1 MSIAEGDIALRSTDN
16 QIDLQH
22 QNLLNLVESTKSFL
36 TVVQGWYSTANRD
49 ISASKTASIIPEH
62 IGQYVSAFQN
72 GLEAAQS
79 GHDAYEEGLGLVNQL
94 TKAKKDGKT
103 AEDTD
108 VAECIAEMEKFA
120 CEGKERAKGAL
131 EGFRSVRRGINQ
143 RIADIKLETDSDLQ
157 SEILGSEVLAK
168 LEPTLEQSIIVLDG
182 YASWWNETDM
192 EESAQTVAVASLAQR
207 FSTLSAKA
215 ISSKWK
221 NLRDSYKDYTDK
233 MHELEDAYPSV
244 LKLTPTNDKP
254 QDLEKVQST
263 RQLITTLHLVEPDDP
278 SHSVPKK
285 GCWDSTLFTRVNQ
298 EDGKFVGLLIA
309 SYHSARLNSNS
320 KQPPRV
326 FLFTIPFV

>member
-1 MSIAEGDIALRSTDN
+1 MPVAFYLRPSFILEVFHITKKVNWNLRAVLPGYSLSCDILTMSKAEGDIVLRSTDN
-16 QIDLQH
+16 QIVLQH
-22 QNLLNLVESTKSFL
+22 QNLLNLVESTESFL
-36 TVVQGWYSTANRD
+36 TAVQGWYSTANGD

-79 GHDAYEEGLGLVNQL
+79 GHDAYEEGLGLVDQL

-143 RIADIKLETDSDLQ
+143 RIADIKLETDGDLQ
-157 SEILGSEVLAK
+157 SENLGSEVLAN
-168 LEPTLEQSIIVLDG
+168 
-182 YASWWNETDM
+182 WWNETDM

-233 MHELEDAYPSV
+233 MHGLEDAYPSI
-244 LKLTPTNDKP
+244 LKLTPTNDMP

-263 RQLITTLHLVEPDDP
+263 RQLITTFHLVEPDNP

-285 GCWDSTLFTRVNQ
+285 GCWDSVR
-298 EDGKFVGLLIA
+298 A
-309 SYHSARLNSNS
+309 SC
-320 KQPPRV
+320 
-326 FLFTIPFV
+326 TIQ